1 MGTPMGTPYASLK
14 IHIFWKKNVL
24 GFRGFTFQCVVVVD
38 SKQLILAPLLKADL
52 TRGSDLNVGQTWS
65 VLTCGSNLTRM
76 SRPRDELVGASHKS
90 GRVKGKMTTLRWGL
104 LPPDAL
110 RTLVYYIY

>member
-65 VLTCGSNLTRM
+65 VLTCGSKNLTPM
-76 SRPRDELVGASHKS
+76 LGPRVGLGGADY
-90 GRVKGKMTTLRWGL
+90 RVGWGKRKGDTPGWGL
-104 LPPDAL
+104 PPPSPP
-110 RTLVYYIY
+110 